1 LHTDFPE
8 QGAVERTIVKEEQ
21 IMSEKDQKQRKF
33 PCVYMRGGTSKAV
46 FFHQEDLPADENEW
60 PEIFMKVMGTPDV
73 KQIDGMGG
81 TVSSTSKIAVIKKSD
96 RPGIDVD
103 YTFRQVDIV
112 IPRVDG
118 SANCGNISSAV
129 GPYAIDEG
137 LVPAVE
143 PITVVR
149 VFNTN
154 TNKVIEEHV
163 RVKDGHACMYGD
175 EEIKGVPGTGSRIDM
190 YFEDPAG
197 SRTGK
202 LFPTGLKKEIFDVP
216 GYGEA
221 EVTVEDCSN
230 PVVFIKASDLGIK
243 GTELTELNQNKD
255 VMEHIERI
263 RGMAAVKMGFVDD
276 YMEARTKATSAPKV
290 SIISPAQDYVNMD
303 KVTVKAEDM
312 DLCVRAISVGALHKA
327 YPMTVAVATGAAA
340 KIPGTIVYDM
350 VNHNDTDFVRLGH
363 SSGVTEVDMKMD
375 GEKVLKGGVTRT
387 ARRIMDGYV
396 YIR

>member
-1 LHTDFPE
+1 
-8 QGAVERTIVKEEQ
+8 
-21 IMSEKDQKQRKF
+21 MSEMNQQQRKF

-46 FFHQEDLPADENEW
+46 FFHQEDLPADESEW

-137 LVPAVE
+137 MVEAVE

-149 VFNTN
+149 VYNTN

-175 EEIKGVPGTGSRIDM
+175 EVVQGVPGTGSRIDM
-190 YFEDPAG
+190 YFEDPSG
-197 SRTGK
+197 SKTGK
-202 LFPTGLKKEIFDVP
+202 LFPTGKKQEVFDVP
-216 GYGEA
+216 DYGSA
-221 EVTVEDCSN
+221 TVTVLDCSN
-230 PVVFIKASDLGIK
+230 PMVFIKASDLGIQ

-263 RGMAAVKMGFVDD
+263 RGMAAEKMGFVKN
-276 YMEARTKATSAPKV
+276 YMDARTQSTSAPKV
-290 SIISPAQDYVNMD
+290 SIISAPQDYTNMD
-303 KVTVKAEDM
+303 GKLVKAEDM
-312 DLCVRAISVGALHKA
+312 DICVRAISVGMLHKA
-327 YPMTVAVATGAAA
+327 YPMTVAVGTGAAA
-340 KIPGTIVYDM
+340 KIPGTIVYET
-350 VNHNDTDFVRLGH
+350 VRKNDGDIVRLGH
-363 SSGVTEVDMKMD
+363 SSGVTEADMKMD
-375 GEKVLKGGVTRT
+375 GEKVIMGGVTRT

>member
-1 LHTDFPE
+1 
-8 QGAVERTIVKEEQ
+8 
-21 IMSEKDQKQRKF
+21 MSASDQKQRKF
-33 PCVYMRGGTSKAV
+33 PCVFMRGGTSKAV
-46 FFHQEDLPADENEW
+46 FFHQEDLPENEEEW

-96 RPGIDVD
+96 RPGVDVD
-103 YTFRQVDIV
+103 YTFRQVDIK

-137 LVPAVE
+137 MVEAVE

-149 VFNTN
+149 VYNTN
-154 TNKVIEEHV
+154 TDKVIEEHV

-175 EEIKGVPGTGSRIDM
+175 EEVQGVPGTGSRIDM
-190 YFEDPAG
+190 YFEDPSG
-197 SRTGK
+197 SRSGK
-202 LFPTGLKKEIFDVP
+202 LFPTGEKQEVFDVP
-216 GYGEA
+216 GYGPA
-221 EVTVEDCSN
+221 TVTVIDCSN

-243 GTELTELNQNKD
+243 GTELTELNNNKD
-255 VMEHIERI
+255 IMEHIERI
-263 RGMAAVKMGFVDD
+263 RGMAAVKFGFVED

-290 SIISPAQDYVNMD
+290 SIVSPAQDYVNMD
-303 KVTVKAEDM
+303 GTNVSGEKM
-312 DLCVRAISVGALHKA
+312 DICVRAVSVGQLHKA

-340 KIPGTIVYDM
+340 RIKGTIVNEIVKEISGDI
-350 VNHNDTDFVRLGH
+350 VRLGH